1 MGSWWPD
8 GGLVEVVGA
17 MDLGPSRELWVDP
30 GATQE
35 VECEQ
40 GLGQQ
45 AVPKMEGKSF
55 VRAA

>member
-1 MGSWWPD
+1 MGEDMGSWWPN

-30 GATQE
+30 GATEE

-40 GLGQQ
+40 GLW
-45 AVPKMEGKSF
+45 
-55 VRAA
+55 